1 MLEPA
6 YLVSAADSVVEIYSQ
21 VEQDIAADIARRIV
35 KTGYITDAAKWQL
48 KKAQEFGYLSKNV
61 DKLLAEATGLST
73 REIRRLMKEAGIKS
87 LAYDDAIYT
96 AAGLTP
102 SAVEKSPALQAMLL
116 QGTDTTLALIGNYTK
131 TTGKVANLAF
141 NNILDRAYI
150 QITSG
155 AFDPNT
161 AIKNAVKEI
170 ATSGIERVAYPSGS
184 YTSLEAAVR
193 RAVTTGV
200 NQSTAKLQLLRAEE
214 MGCELVE
221 TSSHAGARPSHQVWQ
236 GRVFCLKGKRSGYPD
251 FYSETRYGTGE
262 GLCGW
267 NCYHSFYPYFE
278 GLSTRS
284 FSPDPSADA
293 GSSNLVDYE
302 RSQKQRYYER
312 QVRNAKKEC
321 VTINAAMEEAPTEAL
336 HDELYEQFQRSSV
349 KLKNREAALR
359 KFLQDTGRTR
369 TNEREWTAGFG
380 HSVSSKAAWANRKAR
395 KGGR

>member
-6 YLVSAADSVVEIYSQ
+6 YLVSVADSVVEIYGQ

-35 KTGYITDAAKWQL
+35 KAGYMTDTATWQL
-48 KKAQEFGYLSKNV
+48 KKAQEFGHLTKNV

-73 REIRRLMKEAGIKS
+73 KEIKRLMKEAGIKS
-87 LAYDDAIYT
+87 LAYDDAVYT

-102 SAVEKSPALQAMLL
+102 DAIEKSPALQAILL
-116 QGTDTTLALIGNYTK
+116 QGTDDTLALIGNYTK
-131 TTGKVANLAF
+131 TTGNVAGLAF
-141 NNILDRAYI
+141 NNILDRAYL
-150 QITSG
+150 QVSSG

-170 ATSGIERVAYPSGS
+170 ASTGVERVAYPSGS

-200 NQSTAKLQLLRAEE
+200 NQSTAKLQLARAGE

-221 TSSHAGARPSHQVWQ
+221 TSSHAGARPTHQVWQ
-236 GRVFCLKGKRSGYPD
+236 GRVFCLNGKRTGYPD
-251 FYSETRYGTGE
+251 FYSETGYGTGD

-284 FSPDPSADA
+284 FSHDPSADA

-321 VTINAAMEEAPTEAL
+321 VTINAAVEDAPTEAL

-349 KLKNREAALR
+349 KLKNREAALK
-359 KFLQDTGRTR
+359 KFLQETGRTR
-369 TNEREWTAGFG
+369 TNEREWAAGYG
-380 HSVSSKAAWANRKAR
+380 HSVSSKAVWANRKAK
-395 KGGR
+395 KGG

>member
-35 KTGYITDAAKWQL
+35 KTGYLTDTAKWQL

-131 TTGKVANLAF
+131 TAGKVANLAF

-170 ATSGIERVAYPSGS
+170 ASSGIEKVAYPSGS

-236 GRVFCLKGKRSGYPD
+236 GRVFCLKGRRSGYPD
-251 FYSETRYGTGE
+251 FYSETGYGTGE

-284 FSPDPSADA
+284 FSPDPSVDA

-302 RSQKQRYYER
+302 QSQKQRYYER

-380 HSVSSKAAWANRKAR
+380 HSVSSKAVWANRKAK
-395 KGGR
+395 KGG